1 MEVSRKEDPIDAGYF
16 RQVLLFLLITL
27 TYLACLGLLEI
38 DFRILSVLFMV
49 VLVYLIRRREP
60 VASAWK
66 GFPWDACI
74 VVPLL
79 IHLVLQVFFQVELP

>member
-1 MEVSRKEDPIDAGYF
+1 
-16 RQVLLFLLITL
+16 
-27 TYLACLGLLEI
+27 
-38 DFRILSVLFMV
+38 MV
-49 VLVYLIRRREP
+49 GLVYLIRRREP